1 MSAEIV
7 VIASD
12 QELYNLTTKII
23 ESEGYPIDVIH
34 ASLEKAV
41 EKARILK
48 QNGTKIL
55 VARGGTA
62 AELIG
67 AGLYLP
73 IVQIPITEMDVV
85 QLIADAK
92 KTADRIAIIGFTNP
106 LVKVAVEIGKILDIE
121 IMEYTVTSEQDV
133 DSKVQKAIADGAQT
147 IMGAKLVTE
156 YAAKY
161 KANSVLLKT
170 PERIVRDALNEA
182 VKMLGEWY
190 HQTESTMRQ
199 KTLLDA
205 ISRALISTD
214 GAGHVD
220 TFNSLADEWFNL
232 SSDAKRESFQTFLKS
247 TPLLNET
254 AARTGE
260 IITIGGE
267 RFVCN
272 SKPYVVET
280 RYMGSIIMFQ
290 RFSRF
295 QEEDSRTR
303 RNLGKSGLCAK
314 YTFDDILT
322 VDPHMVQC
330 LETCKRYASLDST
343 VLIYGESGTGKEMI
357 AQSLHNASNR
367 ADMPFVAINCAA
379 LPENLLESELFGYAD
394 GAFTG
399 AKKGGKIGMIELAHR
414 GTLFLDE
421 IGEISLAM
429 QTRLLRVLEERQLI
443 RIGDDKVINVDVRI
457 ICATHRNLSDMVRRR
472 EFRSDFYYRINVLQ
486 IILPPLAQR
495 PLDIGM
501 LANCFLERI
510 SKKLLVPSAR
520 LSPEALKVLE
530 AYAWPG
536 NIRELRNVIERV
548 TVNYYGR
555 EVSGQELLNLLE
567 PYSPGEAAAPP
578 PVKTATEHTSLHE
591 TEMAHILQVLRDCG
605 GNKQAAC
612 RELGISYTTL
622 WRKLKEVELP

>member
-23 ESEGYPIDVIH
+23 ESEGYDIDVIH

-41 EKARILK
+41 EKARALK

-106 LVKVAVEIGKILDIE
+106 LVKVATEIGKILDIE

-133 DSKVQKAIADGAQT
+133 DIKVQKAIADGAQT

-170 PERIVRDALNEA
+170 PERIVRDSLKEA
-182 VKMLGEWY
+182 VEMLAEWY
-190 HQTESTMRQ
+190 RQAEANMRQ

-214 GAGHVD
+214 ASGLVND
-220 TFNSLADEWFNL
+220 YNSLADEWFNL
-232 SSDAKRESFQTFLKS
+232 SSAAKRESFQQLLKS

-254 AARTGE
+254 VSKTGE
-260 IITIGGE
+260 IVTIGDE

-272 SKPYVVET
+272 SEPYVVET

-295 QEEDSRTR
+295 QEEDSQAR
-303 RNLGKSGLCAK
+303 RNLGKRGLHAK

-322 VDPHMVQC
+322 QDPCMVRC
-330 LETCKRYASLDST
+330 IETCKRYAPLDST
-343 VLIYGESGTGKEMI
+343 VLVCGESGTGKEMV
-357 AQSLHNASNR
+357 AQSLHNASKR

-379 LPENLLESELFGYAD
+379 LPENLLESELFGYAE

-399 AKKGGKIGMIELAHR
+399 AKKGGKIGVIEMAHR

-457 ICATHRNLSDMVRRR
+457 ICATHRNLKEMVQSGA
-472 EFRSDFYYRINVLQ
+472 FRSDFFYRINVLQ
-486 IILPPLAQR
+486 ILLPSLAKR
-495 PLDIGM
+495 PMDIAL
-501 LANCFLERI
+501 LANHFLGRI
-510 SKKLLVPSAR
+510 SQKLQVPAAS
-520 LSPEALKVLE
+520 LSPEAVRVLE
-530 AYAWPG
+530 SYPWPG

-555 EVSGQELLNLLE
+555 KVSGGEIAELLE
-567 PYSPGEAAAPP
+567 TYSPSEETTPIAHG
-578 PVKTATEHTSLHE
+578 HTSLKE
-591 TEMAHILQVLRDCG
+591 TEMAHIFQVLNKCG

-612 RELGISYTTL
+612 RELGISYATL
-622 WRKLKEVELP
+622 WRKLKETGQTPNS

>member
-1 MSAEIV
+1 MPTEIV

-12 QELYNLTTKII
+12 RELYDLATKVIK
-23 ESEGYPIDVIH
+23 SEGYSIDVIH

-41 EKARILK
+41 EKARALK
-48 QNGTKIL
+48 QHGTKIL

-106 LVKVAVEIGKILDIE
+106 LVKVATEIGKILDIK
-121 IMEYTVTSEQDV
+121 IMEYTVTSEKDV
-133 DSKVQKAIADGAQT
+133 DIKVQKAIADGAQT

-161 KANSVLLKT
+161 RVNSVLLKT
-170 PERIVRDALNEA
+170 PERIVRDALKEA
-182 VKMLGEWY
+182 VEMLSEWY
-190 HQTESTMRQ
+190 RQTEANMRQ

-214 GAGHVD
+214 AQGRVND
-220 TFNSLADEWFNL
+220 YNSLADEWFNL
-232 SSDAKRESFQTFLKS
+232 SSSAKRKSFQALLKT
-247 TPLLNET
+247 TPLLHET
-254 AARTGE
+254 IAKTGE
-260 IITIGGE
+260 IMTVGDE
-267 RFVCN
+267 RFVCS

-295 QEEDSRTR
+295 QEEDSQAR
-303 RNLGKSGLCAK
+303 RNLGKRGLNAK
-314 YTFDDILT
+314 YSFDDILT
-322 VDPHMVQC
+322 RDSSMVRC
-330 LETCKRYASLDST
+330 IETSKRYAPLDST
-343 VLIYGESGTGKEMI
+343 VLICGESGTGKELV
-357 AQSLHNASNR
+357 AQSIHKASKR

-379 LPENLLESELFGYAD
+379 LPENLLESELFGYVE

-399 AKKGGKIGMIELAHR
+399 AKKGGKIGMIEMAHR

-429 QTRLLRVLEERQLI
+429 QAQLLRVLEERQLI
-443 RIGDDKVINVDVRI
+443 RIGDDKVISVDVRI
-457 ICATHRNLSDMVRRR
+457 ICATNRNLQEMVQKGT
-472 EFRSDFYYRINVLQ
+472 FRSDFYYRINVLQ
-486 IILPPLAQR
+486 ILLPPLARR
-495 PLDIGM
+495 PMDIPL
-501 LANCFLERI
+501 LANHFLGRI
-510 SKKLLVPSAR
+510 SQKLQVPPAV
-520 LSPEALKVLE
+520 LSPEAIRVLE
-530 AYAWPG
+530 TYPWPG

-548 TVNYYGR
+548 TAIYYGR
-555 EVSGQELLNLLE
+555 EVSGEELEELLVT
-567 PYSPGEAAAPP
+567 YSPGETAPP
-578 PVKTATEHTSLHE
+578 LNTQYTTLKD
-591 TEMAHILQVLRDCG
+591 TEMSHILQVLDKCG
-605 GNKQAAC
+605 GNRQTAC

-622 WRKLKEVELP
+622 WRKLKEAGREPDR